1 MFPPTVKTA
10 GFHNAIIMMEKNDN
24 FLFVRSIKT
33 YKRTYKN
40 LIFLGPKQKFS
51 DSLEND
57 EWIEFFSFCKYP
69 ALKNKT
75 VSHIVSIRCTDI
87 ESYDIVQ
94 DISKEEVSYIVCG
107 NPYPEKHS
115 SCEKQK
121 ERHDQES
128 NSAQLETEILTE
140 ALLRMAKA
148 FKNFGDMR

>member
-1 MFPPTVKTA
+1 
-10 GFHNAIIMMEKNDN
+10 MEKNDN
-24 FLFVRSIKT
+24 FLFIRSIKT

-94 DISKEEVSYIVCG
+94 LK
-107 NPYPEKHS
+107 KLHS
-115 SCEKQK
+115 
-121 ERHDQES
+121 D
-128 NSAQLETEILTE
+128 LF
-140 ALLRMAKA
+140 LL
-148 FKNFGDMR
+148 